1 MLLPSVLRCLCIGR
15 LRLYEGL
22 MSQPGKT
29 EPIASPEPQQLLE
42 TPQLADALESDRF
55 KRFLDHIPFAVVV
68 ADGAARLPR
77 A

>member
-1 MLLPSVLRCLCIGR
+1 
-15 LRLYEGL
+15 